1 MLYGKERL
9 INMQKKNI
17 ALVIAIV
24 ILVGV
29 TAAGTYV
36 SIQNYKK
43 AENQRIE
50 QTAGDETKDGEKTA
64 KEENNAGQQEENK
77 DAASDKAADEVQSA
91 GNPNGDKSVDDA
103 IANKTPVFMYFV
115 SESDSDYDAALKV
128 FDELKKEYDGK
139 VEFQLHDITKEK
151 DILERFSLVEGNTPA
166 LIMDGKEL
174 GLQFKTTD
182 KSVLAAE
189 IEKMLK

>member
-1 MLYGKERL
+1 
-9 INMQKKNI
+9 MQKKNI
-17 ALVIAIV
+17 ALIIAIV

-43 AENQRIE
+43 AESQRIE
-50 QTAGDETKDGEKTA
+50 QTTGDEKKDGEGTA
-64 KEENNAGQQEENK
+64 KEEKKDSQQAENK
-77 DAASDKAADEVQSA
+77 DAAANKAADKAADNAADGAQPGDDST
-91 GNPNGDKSVDDA
+91 GDKSVDDA

-139 VEFQLHDITKEK
+139 IEFQLHDITKDKE
-151 DILERFSLVEGNTPA
+151 ILERFSIVDGNTPA
-166 LIMDGKEL
+166 LIMDGKDL

-182 KSVLAAE
+182 KNVLAGE
-189 IEKMLK
+189 IEKSLK

>member
-1 MLYGKERL
+1 
-9 INMQKKNI
+9 MQKKNI
-17 ALVIAIV
+17 ALIIAIV

-43 AENQRIE
+43 AESQRIE
-50 QTAGDETKDGEKTA
+50 QTTGDEKKDGEGTA
-64 KEENNAGQQEENK
+64 KEEKKDSQQAENK
-77 DAASDKAADEVQSA
+77 DAAADKAADDAQS
-91 GNPNGDKSVDDA
+91 GDDSTGDKSVDDA

-115 SESDSDYDAALKV
+115 SESDSDYDTALKV

-139 VEFQLHDITKEK
+139 IEFQLHDITKDKE
-151 DILERFSLVEGNTPA
+151 ILERFSIVDGNTPA
-166 LIMDGKEL
+166 LIMDGKDL

-182 KSVLAAE
+182 KNVLAGE
-189 IEKMLK
+189 IEKSLK

>member
-1 MLYGKERL
+1 
-9 INMQKKNI
+9 MQKKNI
-17 ALVIAIV
+17 ALIIAIV

-43 AENQRIE
+43 AESQRIE
-50 QTAGDETKDGEKTA
+50 QTTGDEKKDGEGTA
-64 KEENNAGQQEENK
+64 KEEKKDSQQAENK
-77 DAASDKAADEVQSA
+77 DAAADKAADKAADGAQS
-91 GNPNGDKSVDDA
+91 GDDSTGDKSVDDA

-139 VEFQLHDITKEK
+139 IEFQLHDITKDKE
-151 DILERFSLVEGNTPA
+151 ILERFSIVDGNTPA
-166 LIMDGKEL
+166 LIMDGKDL

-182 KSVLAAE
+182 KNVLAGE
-189 IEKMLK
+189 IEKSLK